1 MISQILYFFYMLII
15 SAVTSIFLPLFSI
28 NIHIIPYIFISILF
42 AIFINSRIKSLR
54 EKNKRKTPDR
64 IFAES
69 LVFGVPIFYLLCIK
83 IDSEKLVFAQA
94 INNKGNKVETVSQI
108 LEVKHKYFSLK
119 NEILVSAKE
128 NINNKV
134 RTILL
139 IIDKNDLEKLHLKQ
153 TDNE

>member
-1 MISQILYFFYMLII
+1 
-15 SAVTSIFLPLFSI
+15 
-28 NIHIIPYIFISILF
+28 
-42 AIFINSRIKSLR
+42 
-54 EKNKRKTPDR
+54 
-64 IFAES
+64 
-69 LVFGVPIFYLLCIK
+69 
-83 IDSEKLVFAQA
+83 
-94 INNKGNKVETVSQI
+94 VETVSQI